1 MNGENIYS
9 VGVID
14 DRKVPFHRLIL
25 EDGTTYNSYLLK
37 TEKPTIIDT
46 VDFIYSKQY
55 LENLKKLIDLKEIQY
70 IVINHTEPDHSGA
83 LGSLAKQASNATIVC
98 SEKAVYHLKELYRL
112 QDRNFLVVKDRDT
125 LDIGGKTLLFRITP
139 FLHTEETMITYCI
152 EDKTLFPCDIFSTH
166 LTAKEYFVSKAEKDI
181 TEAFTVYYDLIMSP
195 HRKYVRPM
203 MSMIKELD
211 IDMIAP
217 SHGYILDEDID
228 KYISIYDEK
237 SKQTQKGKKAT
248 IVYTTMR
255 NSTKKIAEK
264 FKELFEAEEVEV
276 AIFNADKTDE
286 NEILDSIKASD
297 AVLFGTSTKYGDLI
311 GSIENVLKKL
321 KDMNLEGKVL
331 GAFGSFGW
339 SGEPIEIIQDY
350 LNETNGNVLNTSS
363 IIKSTGMIDVNF
375 PVRVRFSLN
384 EESEQDV
391 TRAADYIIS
400 ILENILCL
408 LYKLI
413 KNKI

>member
-195 HRKYVRPM
+195 HRKYIRPM

-384 EESEQDV
+384 KESEQDV

-400 ILENILCL
+400 IL
-408 LYKLI
+408 
-413 KNKI
+413 

>member
-125 LDIGGKTLLFRITP
+125 LDIGRKTLLFRITP

-400 ILENILCL
+400 IL
-408 LYKLI
+408 
-413 KNKI
+413 

>member
-9 VGVID
+9 IGVID

-37 TEKPTIIDT
+37 TEKPTIIDA

-350 LNETNGNVLNTSS
+350 LNKTNGNVLNTSS

-400 ILENILCL
+400 IL
-408 LYKLI
+408 
-413 KNKI
+413 

>member
-237 SKQTQKGKKAT
+237 SQQTQKEKKAT

-400 ILENILCL
+400 IL
-408 LYKLI
+408 
-413 KNKI
+413 

>member
-37 TEKPTIIDT
+37 TEKPTIIDA

-152 EDKTLFPCDIFSTH
+152 EDKTLFP
-166 LTAKEYFVSKAEKDI
+166 
-181 TEAFTVYYDLIMSP
+181 
-195 HRKYVRPM
+195 
-203 MSMIKELD
+203 
-211 IDMIAP
+211 
-217 SHGYILDEDID
+217 
-228 KYISIYDEK
+228 
-237 SKQTQKGKKAT
+237 
-248 IVYTTMR
+248 
-255 NSTKKIAEK
+255 
-264 FKELFEAEEVEV
+264 
-276 AIFNADKTDE
+276 
-286 NEILDSIKASD
+286 
-297 AVLFGTSTKYGDLI
+297 
-311 GSIENVLKKL
+311 
-321 KDMNLEGKVL
+321 
-331 GAFGSFGW
+331 
-339 SGEPIEIIQDY
+339 
-350 LNETNGNVLNTSS
+350 
-363 IIKSTGMIDVNF
+363 
-375 PVRVRFSLN
+375 
-384 EESEQDV
+384 
-391 TRAADYIIS
+391 
-400 ILENILCL
+400 
-408 LYKLI
+408 
-413 KNKI
+413 

>member
-112 QDRNFLVVKDRDT
+112 QDRDFLVVKDRDT

-195 HRKYVRPM
+195 HRKYVGPM

-400 ILENILCL
+400 IL
-408 LYKLI
+408 
-413 KNKI
+413 

>member
-37 TEKPTIIDT
+37 TEKPTIIDA

-237 SKQTQKGKKAT
+237 SKQTQRGKKAT

-400 ILENILCL
+400 IL
-408 LYKLI
+408 
-413 KNKI
+413 

>member
-125 LDIGGKTLLFRITP
+125 LDIGGKMLLFRITP

-400 ILENILCL
+400 IL
-408 LYKLI
+408 
-413 KNKI
+413 

>member
-195 HRKYVRPM
+195 HRKYVGPM

-400 ILENILCL
+400 IL
-408 LYKLI
+408 
-413 KNKI
+413 

>member
-37 TEKPTIIDT
+37 TEKPTIIDA

-70 IVINHTEPDHSGA
+70 IVINHTEPDHSGT

-384 EESEQDV
+384 EESEQAV

-400 ILENILCL
+400 IL
-408 LYKLI
+408 
-413 KNKI
+413 

>member
-1 MNGENIYS
+1 MNGENVYS

-400 ILENILCL
+400 IL
-408 LYKLI
+408 
-413 KNKI
+413 

>member
-25 EDGTTYNSYLLK
+25 KDGTTYNSYLLK
-37 TEKPTIIDT
+37 TEKPTIIDA

-276 AIFNADKTDE
+276 AIFNADKIDE

-350 LNETNGNVLNTSS
+350 LNKTNGNVLNTSS

-400 ILENILCL
+400 IL
-408 LYKLI
+408 
-413 KNKI
+413 

>member
-37 TEKPTIIDT
+37 TEKPTIIDA

-350 LNETNGNVLNTSS
+350 LNKTNGNVLNTSS

-400 ILENILCL
+400 IL
-408 LYKLI
+408 
-413 KNKI
+413 

>member
-37 TEKPTIIDT
+37 TEKPTIIDA

-70 IVINHTEPDHSGA
+70 IVINHTEPDHSGT

-400 ILENILCL
+400 IL
-408 LYKLI
+408 
-413 KNKI
+413 

>member
-98 SEKAVYHLKELYRL
+98 SEKAVYHLKGLYRL

-195 HRKYVRPM
+195 HRKYVGPM

-400 ILENILCL
+400 IL
-408 LYKLI
+408 
-413 KNKI
+413 

>member
-237 SKQTQKGKKAT
+237 SKQTQRGKKAT

-350 LNETNGNVLNTSS
+350 LNKTNGNVLNTSS

-400 ILENILCL
+400 IL
-408 LYKLI
+408 
-413 KNKI
+413 

>member
-181 TEAFTVYYDLIMSP
+181 TEALTVYYDLIMSP

-237 SKQTQKGKKAT
+237 SKQTQKEKKAT

-400 ILENILCL
+400 IL
-408 LYKLI
+408 
-413 KNKI
+413 

>member
-237 SKQTQKGKKAT
+237 SKQTQKEKKAT

-321 KDMNLEGKVL
+321 NDMNLEGKVL

-400 ILENILCL
+400 IL
-408 LYKLI
+408 
-413 KNKI
+413 

>member
-237 SKQTQKGKKAT
+237 SKQTQKEKKAT

-297 AVLFGTSTKYGDLI
+297 AILFGTSTKYGDLI

-321 KDMNLEGKVL
+321 NDMNLEGKVL

-400 ILENILCL
+400 IL
-408 LYKLI
+408 
-413 KNKI
+413 

>member
-37 TEKPTIIDT
+37 TEKPTRIDT

-400 ILENILCL
+400 IL
-408 LYKLI
+408 
-413 KNKI
+413 

>member
-37 TEKPTIIDT
+37 TERPTVIDT
-46 VDFIYSKQY
+46 VDFIYTKQY

-98 SEKAVYHLKELYRL
+98 SEKAVYHLKELYKL
-112 QDRNFLVVKDRDT
+112 HDRNFLVVKDGDT

-139 FLHTEETMITYCI
+139 YLHTEETMITYCPD
-152 EDKTLFPCDIFSTH
+152 DKILFPCDIFSTH
-166 LTAKEYFVSKAEKDI
+166 LTAKEYFVSKANKDI
-181 TEAFTVYYDLIMSP
+181 TEAFSVYYDLIMSP
-195 HRKYVRPM
+195 HRKYIRPM

-217 SHGYILDEDID
+217 SHGYVLDENID
-228 KYISIYDEK
+228 KYISIYDER
-237 SKQTQKGKKAT
+237 SKETKKGKKVT

-264 FKELFEAEEVEV
+264 FKELFEVEEIEV
-276 AIFNADKTDE
+276 AVFNADKTDK
-286 NEILDSIKASD
+286 NEILESIKESD
-297 AVLFGTSTKYGDLI
+297 AILFGTSTKYGDLI

-384 EESEQDV
+384 EESEKDV
-391 TRAADYIIS
+391 ERAADYISS
-400 ILENILCL
+400 II
-408 LYKLI
+408 
-413 KNKI
+413 

>member
-46 VDFIYSKQY
+46 VVFIYSKQY

-400 ILENILCL
+400 IL
-408 LYKLI
+408 
-413 KNKI
+413 

>member
-37 TEKPTIIDT
+37 TEKPTIIDA

-286 NEILDSIKASD
+286 NEILNSIKASD

-400 ILENILCL
+400 IL
-408 LYKLI
+408 
-413 KNKI
+413 

>member
-297 AVLFGTSTKYGDLI
+297 AVLFGTSTKYGDVI

-400 ILENILCL
+400 IL
-408 LYKLI
+408 
-413 KNKI
+413 

>member
-37 TEKPTIIDT
+37 TEKPTIIDA

-70 IVINHTEPDHSGA
+70 IVINHTEPDHSGT

-228 KYISIYDEK
+228 KYISIYNEK
-237 SKQTQKGKKAT
+237 SKQTKKGKKAT

-400 ILENILCL
+400 IL
-408 LYKLI
+408 
-413 KNKI
+413 

>member
-37 TEKPTIIDT
+37 TEKPTIIDA

-70 IVINHTEPDHSGA
+70 IVINHTEPDPSGA
-83 LGSLAKQASNATIVC
+83 LGSLAKQASDATIVC
-98 SEKAVYHLKELYRL
+98 TEKAVYHLKELYRL
-112 QDRNFLVVKDRDT
+112 QDRKFLVVKDGDT

-400 ILENILCL
+400 IL
-408 LYKLI
+408 
-413 KNKI
+413 

>member
-37 TEKPTIIDT
+37 TEKPTIIDA

-70 IVINHTEPDHSGA
+70 IVINHTEPDHSGT
-83 LGSLAKQASNATIVC
+83 LGSLAKQAYNATIVC

-400 ILENILCL
+400 IL
-408 LYKLI
+408 
-413 KNKI
+413 

>member
-37 TEKPTIIDT
+37 TEKPTVIDA
-46 VDFIYSKQY
+46 VDFIYTKQY
-55 LENLKKLIDLKEIQY
+55 LENLKKLIDLKDIEY
-70 IVINHTEPDHSGA
+70 IVVNHTEPDHSGA

-112 QDRNFLVVKDRDT
+112 QDRNFLVVKDGDT
-125 LDIGGKTLLFRITP
+125 LDIGGKSLLFRITP
-139 FLHTEETMITYCI
+139 YLHTEETMITYCP
-152 EDKTLFPCDIFSTH
+152 EDKVLFPCDIFSTH
-166 LTAKEYFVSKAEKDI
+166 LTAKEYFVSKADKDI
-181 TEAFTVYYDLIMSP
+181 TEAFSVYYDLIMSP

-203 MSMIKELD
+203 ISMIKELD
-211 IDMIAP
+211 IEMIAP
-217 SHGYILDEDID
+217 SHGYVLDEDID
-228 KYISIYDEK
+228 RYISIYDEK
-237 SKQTQKGKKAT
+237 SKETKKGKKAT

-264 FKELFEAEEVEV
+264 FKELFEAEEIEV

-286 NEILDSIKASD
+286 NEILESIKVSD
-297 AVLFGTSTKYGDLI
+297 AILFGTSTKYGDLI
-311 GSIENVLKKL
+311 GSIENILKQL
-321 KDMNLEGKVL
+321 KDMNLEGKIA

-350 LNETNGNVLNTSS
+350 LNETNANVLNTSS

-384 EESEQDV
+384 KESEQDV
-391 TRAADYIIS
+391 TRAADYISS
-400 ILENILCL
+400 II
-408 LYKLI
+408 
-413 KNKI
+413 

>member
-37 TEKPTIIDT
+37 TEEPTIIDT

-384 EESEQDV
+384 KESEQDV

-400 ILENILCL
+400 IL
-408 LYKLI
+408 
-413 KNKI
+413 